1 MTSSHF
7 LRRVTVAAGAT
18 SCVGAVMAW
27 GELSLGALLA
37 VGTVGTIVVGL
48 GLVRRCGEA
57 APPVGRQGLP
67 WLVWGTAAASWE
79 LIMLVDDDMPSLSDL
94 ADPALAHPAL
104 RGTATLCWLA
114 AGAWLLAGPT
124 SRPPAS

>member
-7 LRRVTVAAGAT
+7 LRRVTVAAGGT

-37 VGTVGTIVVGL
+37 VGTVGTIIVGL
-48 GLVRRCGEA
+48 GLVRRCGET

-67 WLVWGTAAASWE
+67 WVVWGTAAVSWE
-79 LIMLVDDDMPSLSDL
+79 LIMLVDDDMPTLSDL
-94 ADPALAHPAL
+94 ADPGLAHPAL

-114 AGAWLLAGPT
+114 AGAWLLARPT